1 MAFNKSG
8 IQSHGDVLVNKTADN
23 VDLQDIWSELGDV
36 LDLYNQHRSAIAA
49 LLSYP
54 TVNVADAVPQNVN
67 AELFEEATEFGT
79 PRGISD
85 PSYLKLGYSFKDFD
99 LGLRMTWKYVRDAT
113 AEQIESRVTRALEAD
128 NRLTT
133 GLILQRLFSN
143 VVYTND
149 FGHQVFGLWNA
160 DGQVPPSHLGRTFAG
175 DHTHYLTTEST
186 TFDPLHFEAGLK
198 HVQEHGYGS
207 TQAAR
212 LLLLIHPDDLA
223 SSKLPSWRAG
233 VTYDTTKTPAHDF
246 IPSSN
251 APARI
256 TAERVEGAVPPPE
269 YNGLE
274 VTGSY
279 AGALI
284 ISSYF
289 IPKGWVAIVA
299 SGGVDSS
306 DNPVG
311 FRQHTNPA
319 YRGLRRIPG
328 SGPYPI
334 VESFLARGCGT
345 GVRHRGSAVAIQIT
359 ASASY
364 TPPVIVAHR

>member
-8 IQSHGDVLVNKTADN
+8 IQSSGDVLVNRTADG
-23 VDLQDIWSELGDV
+23 VDLNDIWSELSDV
-36 LDLYNQHRSAIAA
+36 LDVYNQQRSAIAS

-99 LGLRMTWKYVRDAT
+99 LALRMSWRYVRDAT
-113 AEQIESRVTRALEAD
+113 AEQVESRITRALEAD

-133 GLILQRLFSN
+133 GLVLQRLFSN
-143 VVYTND
+143 VLYTND
-149 FGHQVFGLWNA
+149 FGHQVFGLWNG
-160 DGQVPPSHLGRTFAG
+160 DGQIPPEHLGRKFAG
-175 DHTHYLTTEST
+175 DHTHHLTTQST
-186 TFDPLHFEAGLK
+186 TLEPLHVEAGLK
-198 HVQEHGYGS
+198 HVMEHGYGS

-223 SSKLPSWRAG
+223 ASKLTSWRAG
-233 VTYDTTKTPAHDF
+233 VTYDTSKTPAHDF

-256 TAERVEGAVPPPE
+256 TSERIEGAAPPPD

-279 AGALI
+279 GKALVI
-284 ISSYF
+284 ESYF
-289 IPKGWVAIVA
+289 IPKGWCTIVA
-299 SGGVDSS
+299 SGGPDS
-306 DNPVG
+306 DANPVG
-311 FRQHTNPA
+311 FRQHVNPA
-319 YRGLRRIPG
+319 YHGLRRIPG
-328 SGPYPI
+328 TGPYPI

-345 GVRHRGSAVAIQIT
+345 GIRHRGAAVAIQIT
-359 ASASY
+359 ASSSY
-364 TPPVIVAHR
+364 TPPAIVAHR